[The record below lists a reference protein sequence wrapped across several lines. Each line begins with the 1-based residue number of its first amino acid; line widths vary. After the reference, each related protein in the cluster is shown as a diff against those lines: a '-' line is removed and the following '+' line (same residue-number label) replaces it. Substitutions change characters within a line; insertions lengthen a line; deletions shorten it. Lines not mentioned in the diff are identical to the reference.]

1 MATTKQTQQAVFIV
15 FFLYVYTTKILLKKE
30 KAVNMGEY
38 EEVRHGKD
46 WREEGI
52 MMQLF

>member
-1 MATTKQTQQAVFIV
+1 MATTKQTQQVVFIV
-15 FFLYVYTTKILLKKE
+15 FLYVYATKILLKKE

-52 MMQLF
+52 MVQLF